1 MKVLFKARSTFF
13 ALLFGITTV
22 QGVASTSLTPYKS
35 TMQLGGDLS
44 VDRMRQQNLN
54 VVRKAV
60 EGMRETL
67 PQKVDAYT
75 TLVGVDSN
83 GTRLIYT
90 FEVDAGPK
98 SDEALRKEGRERM
111 APVIKRGVCQ
121 NAKRFLQAGINISY
135 RYLNKTGK
143 NEILRVNVSKNDC
156 PNLKHMNDK

>member
-1 MKVLFKARSTFF
+1 MKTLFSLPSVLL
-13 ALLFGITTV
+13 ALSFGIGSAQAAAPT
-22 QGVASTSLTPYKS
+22 TPYKPS
-35 TMQLGGDLS
+35 MQLGGDLN
-44 VDRMRQQNLN
+44 VQKMREQNLN

-83 GTRLIYT
+83 GTTLIYT

-98 SDEALRKEGRERM
+98 SDETLRKEGRERM
-111 APVIKRGVCQ
+111 APVIKRGICRS
-121 NAKRFLQAGINISY
+121 AKRFLQAGITLSY

-143 NEILRVNVSKNDC
+143 HEILRVNVSQKDC
-156 PNLKHMNDK
+156 PNLKKTNDQ